1 MILYTIF
8 VFIDLLSKIVYN
20 ILLPNIFTV
29 ILSLPKCNVLLYLV
43 WISGWIFS
51 YENYSVLYD
60 FLKENYISKKIPY
73 LIDVNTCGVSKL
85 KAKHV
90 YNIQM

>member
-1 MILYTIF
+1 MILYTILHL
-8 VFIDLLSKIVYN
+8 FIYLYEFNKSKIVYN
-20 ILLPNIFTV
+20 ILLSNIFTV

-60 FLKENYISKKIPY
+60 FLKENYISKKYHI
-73 LIDVNTCGVSKL
+73 
-85 KAKHV
+85 
-90 YNIQM
+90 